1 MASFRK
7 KPEADLRLRYMK
19 NIELG
24 LVVGLGVLLIL
35 FQASKRADREV
46 EVSEKL
52 DYKVEVE
59 EIPQTEQMKRP
70 PAPSRPSIP
79 IESEDEDI
87 PEDATIEMTEINL
100 DELPPPPPPPEEEE
114 GDTPIFVA
122 YDEPPAPIGGFGAI
136 QSKLI
141 YPEIARKAGVEGRVY
156 VNVLIDEK
164 GNVKDTK
171 ILKSLGNNGC
181 DEAAVAAIKQVK
193 WKPAK
198 QRDKPVKVWVGI
210 PVVFK
215 LKG

>member
-1 MASFRK
+1 MLYMRK
-7 KPEADLRLRYMK
+7 KPEASLRLRYKK
-19 NIELG
+19 NIEAG
-24 LVVGLGVLLIL
+24 LAISLAILLVM
-35 FQASKRADREV
+35 FQASKRVDREV
-46 EVSEKL
+46 KVQKELDFKIEV
-52 DYKVEVE
+52 D

-87 PEDATIEMTEINL
+87 PEDATIDATEINF
-100 DELPPPPPPPEEEE
+100 DELPPPPPPPEEAE

-122 YDEPPAPIGGFGAI
+122 YDEPPQPIGGFAAI
-136 QSKLI
+136 QSKLK

-156 VNVLIDEK
+156 VNVLIDER
-164 GNVKDTK
+164 GNVIQTK

-181 DEAAVAAIKQVK
+181 DEAAVAAIKAVK

-215 LKG
+215 LK

>member
-1 MASFRK
+1 MAIYRK
-7 KPEADLRLRYMK
+7 NPKADLRLRYKK

-24 LVVGLGVLLIL
+24 LVVGLGILLIL

-46 EVSEKL
+46 QVQKELDFKIEV
-52 DYKVEVE
+52 D
-59 EIPQTEQMKRP
+59 EIPQTEQQQRP

-100 DELPPPPPPPEEEE
+100 DELPPPPPPPEEGE

-122 YDEPPAPIGGFGAI
+122 YDEAPAPIGGFPAI
-136 QSKLI
+136 QAKLV

-164 GNVKDTK
+164 GNVIDTK

-181 DEAAVAAIKQVK
+181 DEAAVNAIRQVK

-215 LKG
+215 LK

>member
-1 MASFRK
+1 MLKRK
-7 KPEADLRLRYMK
+7 NPKVNLKLKYKR
-19 NIELG
+19 NIEVG
-24 LVVGLGVLLIL
+24 LVAALALLL
-35 FQASKRADREV
+35 VMFQASKRADRAEV
-46 EVSEKL
+46 A
-52 DYKVEVE
+52 DQKVELKIEVE
-59 EIPQTEQMKRP
+59 EIPQTEQAKRP

-79 IESEDEDI
+79 IESEDEEI
-87 PEDATIEMTEINL
+87 PEDATIEMTDINL

-114 GDTPIFVA
+114 GDTPVFVA
-122 YDEPPAPIGGFGAI
+122 YDEAPAPIGGFAAI
-136 QSKLI
+136 QSKLV

-164 GNVKDTK
+164 GNVVDTQ

-181 DEAAVAAIKQVK
+181 DEAAVAAIRAVK

-215 LKG
+215 LK

>member
-1 MASFRK
+1 MLYMRK
-7 KPEADLRLRYMK
+7 KPEASLRLRYK
-19 NIELG
+19 KSIEAG
-24 LVVGLGVLLIL
+24 LAISLGVLLIM
-35 FQASKRADREV
+35 FQASKRADRDV
-46 EVSEKL
+46 EVQKEL
-52 DYKVEVE
+52 DFKIEVD

-87 PEDATIEMTEINL
+87 PEDATIDATEINL
-100 DELPPPPPPPEEEE
+100 DELPPPPPPPDEAE

-122 YDEPPAPIGGFGAI
+122 YDEAPQPLGGFTAI
-136 QSKLI
+136 QKNLV

-156 VNVLIDEK
+156 VNVLIDER
-164 GNVKDTK
+164 GNVIDTQ

-181 DEAAVAAIKQVK
+181 DEAAIVAIRAVK

-215 LKG
+215 LK

>member
-1 MASFRK
+1 MMDFRK
-7 KPEADLRLRYMK
+7 KPEVSLKLKYRK

-24 LVVGLGVLLIL
+24 LVVCLAIL
-35 FQASKRADREV
+35 VGMFQASKRADRKV
-46 EVSEKL
+46 EVQN
-52 DYKVEVE
+52 KVDLKFEVE
-59 EIPQTEQMKRP
+59 EIPQTEQVKRP
-70 PAPSRPSIP
+70 PAPQRPSIP

-100 DELPPPPPPPEEEE
+100 DELPPPPPPPEEESGE
-114 GDTPIFVA
+114 TPIFVA
-122 YDEPPAPIGGFGAI
+122 YDEAPQPIGGFPAI
-136 QSKLI
+136 QKNLV

-156 VNVLIDEK
+156 VNVLIDEQ
-164 GNVKDTK
+164 GNVIDTK

-181 DEAAVAAIKQVK
+181 DEAAVAAIRKVK

-215 LKG
+215 LK